1 MKRLT
6 DLNQLYYFVQIV
18 RYKGFSAASRAI
30 AIPKSRL
37 SRHLAD
43 LESHLGVKL
52 IQRNTRHFHLTDIG
66 KRYFEHCEA
75 MLIEAE
81 AAQSV
86 VETAFSEPSGVL
98 KISCPLLLLDLHV
111 GSIITEFMRQYP
123 KVKIELEASNRVV
136 DVMAE
141 GFDISIR
148 ARAEIQSDDLIA
160 KVFSQRQ
167 QILVGSPA
175 LLQQYTIHT
184 PHDLHPIPVLAL
196 GKAHQNFYWEFTHPN
211 EKNIVL
217 NFEPLLV
224 TTDMHTLLKGALASN
239 GVVKLPYL
247 LVEPY
252 LKQGIL
258 THILPQWCLPEDII
272 HAVYASRRGQLPTV
286 KIFLQHMEAF
296 YAQIENEQ

>member
-1 MKRLT
+1 MKRQT

-30 AIPKSRL
+30 GIPKSGL
-37 SRHLAD
+37 SRQLAD
-43 LESHLGVKL
+43 LEDHLGVKL
-52 IQRNTRHFHLTDIG
+52 IQRNTRYFYLTDIG

-86 VETAFSEPSGVL
+86 IETAFAEPSGIL

-111 GSIITEFMRQYP
+111 GTIVTEFMRLYP

-141 GFDISIR
+141 GFDITIR
-148 ARAEIQSDDLIA
+148 ARSEIQSDDLIA

-175 LLQQYTIHT
+175 LLQQYRIHT
-184 PHDLHPIPVLAL
+184 PHDLHSIPALAL
-196 GKAHQNFYWEFTHPN
+196 SKAHQHFYWDFTHPN
-211 EKNIVL
+211 EKNMVID
-217 NFEPLLV
+217 FEPLLI
-224 TTDMHTLLKGALASN
+224 TTDMHTLLKGALAGN

-247 LVEPY
+247 LVEPD
-252 LKQGIL
+252 LKQGTL
-258 THILPQWCLPEDII
+258 THILPQWCLPQDII
-272 HAVYASRRGQLPTV
+272 HAVYPSRRGQLPTV

-296 YAQIENEQ
+296 YARIENEQ